1 MTLERRRTDQ
11 HCESCGAVMHL
22 RLTNG
27 VHADEPSQSRRL
39 PLHYVCPDCGHETG
53 LISPREGLRSV
64 RFWPS

>member
-39 PLHYVCPDCGHETG
+39 PLHYVCPDC
-53 LISPREGLRSV
+53 
-64 RFWPS
+64 FFF